1 MKPDTDRLQAPTAGP
16 LPLRP
21 DAALLTAF
29 GIAYYALAVFA
40 AALPAQTQFPLFI
53 YPADGLAL
61 GAFLVASRARWAAC
75 FGIVLVASLAAGLQS
90 GAPIEAAALAALA
103 NAAKPAIVA
112 AGLQRLAGGSVRLGT
127 LMGLTG
133 FLVNLVPLVGLVSFL
148 DAALAWWRFGA
159 ELRPQWTV
167 SFVSDFLGM
176 ILGAPLVIAWS
187 RGSWSEAVEPLRGR
201 VAEVIVLYAGLVA
214 TTHLIFRAPPQAA
227 VHFAP
232 LAYLCSPFLLW
243 AALRFGLR
251 AATAAILAFALIC
264 YWHTAHGLGPFGIL
278 GAKDLT
284 SLLYLQ
290 GFLATAVVTTLF
302 AAALLAEREDAAQTT
317 EAWRRRYEAAIRAS
331 GNLLYE
337 LDPASGTILWD
348 GDTQAV
354 LGAPAEEISTVRKWA
369 ERIHPQ
375 DRERIRGI
383 GKRLL
388 AGAIAHIAVEY
399 RVRRAEG
406 EWITVGVNGYA
417 IEDPAR
423 RLAGRRIVIGFVSDV
438 SERVRADEERQALAA
453 QLRQAEKMEAVG
465 RLAGGIAHDFNNIL
479 GAILGYGELAQSRAE
494 SDPQLKRYIDTIVGA
509 GNRAKSLV
517 SQILAYSRVESGI
530 REPVDLAS
538 VVNEVRDL
546 LRGSSSASA
555 EVRLSVPEAGAVVLG
570 DPTRMHQV
578 VMNLA
583 SNAIQAMAG
592 GGVLEIG
599 LSRRALE
606 APVRTRLSEVPGRL
620 LVREVF
626 DIRTGRQVPQFLNNQ
641 PLDLDS
647 LEHVWRMPR
656 PLPQGFSE
664 D

>member
-1 MKPDTDRLQAPTAGP
+1 MKPDTDRLQAPSAWP
-16 LPLRP
+16 PPLRT
-21 DAALLTAF
+21 DAAPLAAF

-61 GAFLVASRARWAAC
+61 GAFLVASRSRWAAC

-90 GAPIEAAALAALA
+90 GAPIEAAAFTALV

-112 AGLQRLAGGSVRLGT
+112 AGLSRLAGGSVRLGT

-133 FLVNLVPLVGLVSFL
+133 FLVNLVPLAGLVSFL

-159 ELRPQWTV
+159 EVRTQWTV

-176 ILGAPLVIAWS
+176 ILVAPLVIAWS
-187 RGSWSEAVEPLRGR
+187 RGGWSEAVAPFRGR
-201 VAEVIVLYAGLVA
+201 VAEVVVLFAGLVA
-214 TTHLIFRAPPQAA
+214 ATHLIFRAPPEAA
-227 VHFAP
+227 VQFAP

-251 AATAAILAFALIC
+251 AATLAILAFALIC
-264 YWHTAHGLGPFGIL
+264 YWHTAHGLGPFAIL
-278 GAKDLT
+278 GANDLT

-302 AAALLAEREDAAQTT
+302 AAALLAEREDAAQST

-337 LDPASGTILWD
+337 LDPASGAILWD

-354 LGAPAEEISTVRKWA
+354 LGVRAEEISTVRQWA
-369 ERIHPQ
+369 DRIHPE
-375 DRERIRGI
+375 DRERMRGI
-383 GKRLL
+383 SERLL
-388 AGAIAHIAVEY
+388 AGAISHIAIEY
-399 RVRRAEG
+399 RVTRAEG

-423 RLAGRRIVIGFVSDV
+423 RMAGRRIIIGFVSDV

-517 SQILAYSRVESGI
+517 SQILAYSRAESGL
-530 REPVDLAS
+530 REPVSLGP
-538 VVNEVRDL
+538 VVTEVRDL
-546 LRGSSSASA
+546 LSGSSSAGV
-555 EVRLSVPEAGAVVLG
+555 EVRLAVPEEDIVVMG
-570 DPTRMHQV
+570 DPTRIHQV
-578 VMNLA
+578 VMNVA
-583 SNAIQAMAG
+583 SNAVQAMAE
-592 GGVLEIG
+592 GGVLAIA
-599 LSRRALE
+599 LSRHAL
-606 APVRTRLSEVPGRL
+606 ASPLRTRLAEVGAG
-620 LVREVF
+620 
-626 DIRTGRQVPQFLNNQ
+626 TGP
-641 PLDLDS
+641 
-647 LEHVWRMPR
+647 
-656 PLPQGFSE
+656 FSR
-664 D
+664 